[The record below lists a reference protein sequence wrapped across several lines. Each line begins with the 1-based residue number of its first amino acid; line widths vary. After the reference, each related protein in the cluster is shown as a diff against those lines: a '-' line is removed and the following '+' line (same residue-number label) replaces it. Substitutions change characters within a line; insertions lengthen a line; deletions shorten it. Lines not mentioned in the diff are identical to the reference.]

1 MAVSAKVETRIAAQL
16 KKYQPI
22 LEQAKQRDISE
33 SDTCLII
40 CDFLSDVLGYKK
52 FDHITT
58 EHNIRGSFV
67 DLAVQTDGTIRFLIE
82 VKAIG
87 IPLKDQHV
95 KQVVDYASN
104 QGTEWVV
111 LTNGAV
117 WRVYKIQFS
126 QPIEK
131 NLVCEFDL
139 LSSGPKSP
147 EVIECFGNLSREEFS
162 KETMT
167 EFFNQKEIT
176 SKFAIASVLLTE
188 GMIEEL
194 RKEIRRLSGIRVDPE
209 YLLETLSDE
218 VIKRE
223 LIDSEEGKT
232 AQATVKRYLRAQA
245 REKNRSST
253 DSEKPSSPT
262 ASPTVD
268 LPADKSPDALA
279 VKQAPT
285 AT

>member
-1 MAVSAKVETRIAAQL
+1 MAVQI
-16 KKYQPI
+16 
-22 LEQAKQRDISE
+22 
-33 SDTCLII
+33 
-40 CDFLSDVLGYKK
+40 
-52 FDHITT
+52 
-58 EHNIRGSFV
+58 
-67 DLAVQTDGTIRFLIE
+67 DGTIRFLIE

-95 KQVVDYASN
+95 KQVVDYAAN
-104 QGTEWVV
+104 EGTEWVV

-131 NLVCEFDL
+131 TLIVEFDL

-147 EVIECFGNLSREEFS
+147 DIIECFGNLSREEFS

-167 EFFNQKEIT
+167 EFLHQKEIT
-176 SKFAIASVLLTE
+176 NKFAIAAVLLTD

-209 YLLETLSDE
+209 HLLETLSDE

-223 LIDSEEGKT
+223 LIDSEDGKT

-245 REKNRSST
+245 REKNRASA
-253 DSEKPSSPT
+253 DDEKAKSSP
-262 ASPTVD
+262 A
-268 LPADKSPDALA
+268 LPAMNVPAEASQGTRVVKSTT
-279 VKQAPT
+279 PT
-285 AT
+285 S

>member
-40 CDFLSDVLGYKK
+40 CDLLSDVLGYKK

-67 DLAVQTDGTIRFLIE
+67 DLVVQIDGTIRFLIE

-95 KQVVDYASN
+95 KQAVDYAAN
-104 QGTEWVV
+104 EGTEWVV

-117 WRVYKIQFS
+117 WRVYKVQFS

-131 NLVCEFDL
+131 TLICEFDL

-176 SKFAIASVLLTE
+176 SKFAIASVLLTD
-188 GMIEEL
+188 GMIEAL
-194 RKEIRRLSGIRVDPE
+194 RKEIRRLSGIRVEPE
-209 YLLETLSDE
+209 YLFETLSD
-218 VIKRE
+218 VRRISQSRHQ
-223 LIDSEEGKT
+223 L
-232 AQATVKRYLRAQA
+232 
-245 REKNRSST
+245 
-253 DSEKPSSPT
+253 
-262 ASPTVD
+262 
-268 LPADKSPDALA
+268 
-279 VKQAPT
+279 
-285 AT
+285 